1 MTPSDT
7 PNPDLIAEIESLR
20 GRLAEAEE
28 TLRAIRGGEVDALVV
43 SGPEGDRVYTLKGE
57 DRSYRVLVESVNEGA
72 LILTSDG
79 TVMYANSRFARMIGV
94 SLEKIIGAS
103 IDSFVANQDHEALK
117 ALIGEGV
124 RYAARREIALTKAH
138 TNELLP
144 AYISISPMVLDE
156 ASALSAVVTDLT
168 EAKRTQRELARH
180 RDHLEDLVRERTAEV
195 QTANE
200 ELRVEI
206 EERRQIEEALR
217 ESEARLQA
225 TLRSSADEIWIVD
238 AQARIALV
246 SDTVTENLGIG
257 SGELE
262 DVFGAIK
269 RLEILTPDGTPR
281 PEEET
286 PLLLSLRGET
296 IRKVEEMIRNVA
308 TGELR
313 WREVS
318 SVPIR
323 DYDGIIIGATAVAR
337 DITDRKRAE
346 QALAE
351 SERYFRAVYDNSQDA
366 ILIID
371 DEGRFASA
379 NPAVQDLYGL
389 PQDQLVGRDI
399 GEFAAPD
406 FDVRRAWEELRKTG
420 AFCAEHKLI
429 AADGTERIVETH
441 ATANMLPGRHLA
453 VIHDVTGEVRL
464 REQLTHQVALLQQAL
479 LPPAPKSIEGYAV
492 ASKYIPAF
500 AGEQEIGGDF
510 YDLFLTE
517 SGEIGLMIGDV
528 SGKGIEAA
536 ALAAVT
542 RSTVR
547 AFAYDLSSPSAALN
561 HANALLAAQQFN
573 KSQFVTAFLALV
585 DPATG
590 VVRYASA
597 GHPPA
602 IVQCVGGAMGLLD
615 TGSAPLGVLESPDY
629 AEYTTRLDVGDRM
642 VIYTDGISESRKGSI
657 LFGTEGIEQ
666 VLVEHGAEPPDVLA
680 ESILEAAKNFAEG
693 KLRDD
698 TALVIICRS

>member
-1 MTPSDT
+1 MTPADT
-7 PNPDLIAEIESLR
+7 PNPDLIAEIENLR
-20 GRLAEAEE
+20 GQLAEAEE

-79 TVMYANSRFARMIGV
+79 TIMYANSTFARMIDV
-94 SLEKIIGAS
+94 SLERIIGAP
-103 IDSFVANQDHEALK
+103 IEVFVPQSSREALK
-117 ALIGEGV
+117 TLLRDGARHAV
-124 RYAARREIALTKAH
+124 RREMHLIRRSTS
-138 TNELLP
+138 ESLP
-144 AYISISPMVLDE
+144 VYISISPMVLDE
-156 ASALSAVVTDLT
+156 ASALSVVVTDLT
-168 EAKRTQRELARH
+168 ETKRTERELARH
-180 RDHLEDLVRERTAEV
+180 RDHLEELVRERTAEV
-195 QTANE
+195 QETNQR
-200 ELRVEI
+200 LLNEI
-206 EERRQIEEALR
+206 EERRVV
-217 ESEARLQA
+217 ES
-225 TLRSSADEIWIVD
+225 
-238 AQARIALV
+238 
-246 SDTVTENLGIG
+246 
-257 SGELE
+257 
-262 DVFGAIK
+262 
-269 RLEILTPDGTPR
+269 
-281 PEEET
+281 
-286 PLLLSLRGET
+286 
-296 IRKVEEMIRNVA
+296 
-308 TGELR
+308 
-313 WREVS
+313 
-318 SVPIR
+318 
-323 DYDGIIIGATAVAR
+323 
-337 DITDRKRAE
+337 
-346 QALAE
+346 ALAE
-351 SERYFRAVYDNSQDA
+351 SERFFRAVYDATQDA
-366 ILIID
+366 IVVAD
-371 DEGRFASA
+371 DEGRYVSA
-379 NPAVQDLYGL
+379 NPAVIDVFGLSQDE
-389 PQDQLVGRDI
+389 LVGHAVC
-399 GEFAAPD
+399 EFMEPGSD
-406 FDVRRAWEELRKTG
+406 FAGFWREFLQTGVLSEER
-420 AFCAEHKLI
+420 KLI
-429 AADGTERIVETH
+429 ATDGTARIVESR
-441 ATANMLPGRHLA
+441 ATANMLPGRHLD

-492 ASKYIPAF
+492 ASRYIPAF

-517 SGEIGLMIGDV
+517 SGAIGLMIGDV

-573 KSQFVTAFLALV
+573 KYQFVTAFLALV